1 MNVLDYYEVVTSKIF
16 KLESMNEGLV
26 LIAPEQEVDGIR
38 SLMVGLYVPEHE
50 RYKMYTFRS
59 SMNEGELGD
68 KYKAMVGS
76 MDVLK
81 PDWDRIRKK
90 KVEEDLTSYRL
101 KYRRNILDGYLSEY
115 IKQKCVEISE
125 NANYFKIIFR
135 KDENKLEFSC
145 ISRRFLLP
153 LRM

>member
-1 MNVLDYYEVVTSKIF
+1 MNILDYYEVVTSKIF

-26 LIAPEQEVDGIR
+26 LIAPEQEVDGVR

-50 RYKMYTFRS
+50 RYKMY

-90 KVEEDLTSYRL
+90 
-101 KYRRNILDGYLSEY
+101 RRKRI
-115 IKQKCVEISE
+115 
-125 NANYFKIIFR
+125 
-135 KDENKLEFSC
+135 
-145 ISRRFLLP
+145 
-153 LRM
+153 

>member
-1 MNVLDYYEVVTSKIF
+1 MDILDYYEVITSKIF

-59 SMNEGELGD
+59 SMNEGELSD
-68 KYKAMVGS
+68 KYKAMVCT

-90 KVEEDLTSYRL
+90 
-101 KYRRNILDGYLSEY
+101 RR
-115 IKQKCVEISE
+115 K
-125 NANYFKIIFR
+125 
-135 KDENKLEFSC
+135 
-145 ISRRFLLP
+145 RF
-153 LRM
+153 

>member
-1 MNVLDYYEVVTSKIF
+1 MSCKVQQSVCSDCVTYVKSRIKFNTFNTFNNVLDYYEVVTSKIF

-26 LIAPEQEVDGIR
+26 LIAPEQEVDGVR

-68 KYKAMVGS
+68 KYKAMVGT

-90 KVEEDLTSYRL
+90 
-101 KYRRNILDGYLSEY
+101 RR
-115 IKQKCVEISE
+115 K
-125 NANYFKIIFR
+125 R
-135 KDENKLEFSC
+135 T
-145 ISRRFLLP
+145 
-153 LRM
+153 